1 MLQLS
6 MCKARIWILKP
17 RSFKYIAL
25 SNTDVLTGYNKELKV
40 EVAGRRLH
48 PTELWELPGKDCIIT
63 LKSEL

>member
-40 EVAGRRLH
+40 EVAG
-48 PTELWELPGKDCIIT
+48 TELWELPGKDCVIT